1 VEDDA
6 VLRRTCSR
14 LLQVLLPEATVLVA
28 DSGKEAR
35 RLLATHAPSVL
46 LVDRGLPDADGAQLI
61 AALKQVQP
69 SAFAILMTGGAPTAA
84 LDAETTAAID
94 HLLLKPFEIAD
105 LATLLERAPNAP
117 AQAPAQ
123 RGALRQAMPAA
134 SRGIEPHLA
143 DRATTLA
150 QQTRHDVLDRLNRLS
165 LCARALEAD
174 VHACTAV
181 PVEQLVRQHVERV
194 VRIVHEVAELLA
206 PPRAPGEQ
214 DDGGVE

>member
-61 AALKQVQP
+61 AALKEVQP
-69 SAFAILMTGGAPTAA
+69 SAFAILMTGGAPATT
-84 LDAETTAAID
+84 LDANTAAAID

-105 LATLLERAPNAP
+105 LASLLERAA
-117 AQAPAQ
+117 
-123 RGALRQAMPAA
+123 RG
-134 SRGIEPHLA
+134 RG
-143 DRATTLA
+143 
-150 QQTRHDVLDRLNRLS
+150 Q
-165 LCARALEAD
+165 
-174 VHACTAV
+174 
-181 PVEQLVRQHVERV
+181 
-194 VRIVHEVAELLA
+194 
-206 PPRAPGEQ
+206 
-214 DDGGVE
+214 